1 MSTPLNIVI
10 LAAGKGT
17 RMYSQLPKVLHEI
30 GGRSMLARVISTAQ
44 SLNPERICVVI
55 GHGKELVRQRIN
67 ADVTWVEQNEQL
79 GTGHA
84 VKTALPH
91 LSPHGRTLV
100 LYGDV
105 PLTDSQTLQA
115 LLDTA
120 GNEVGLLTDVL
131 AKPTGYGRIIRESG
145 QVVAI
150 VEEKDANAAQKAITE
165 TNTGMFVL
173 PNARLAD
180 WLGAL
185 QSNNAQGEYYLTD
198 VIALANADGVAV
210 HPQQVRASHLAAGV
224 NNKQQLAELERIFQ
238 REQAEAFLSAGIT
251 LRDPARFDLRG
262 SLSHGQDV
270 VIDVNVVL
278 EGDVVLGDG
287 VEIGANCVIRNAHIG
302 AGSRIAPFS
311 HLENCSVGRNGR
323 IGPFARLRPQAQ
335 LGDDVHIGNF
345 VEVKNTVMGTGSKA
359 NHLTY
364 LGDADVGEYSNIGA
378 GTITCNYDGVN
389 KFKTTIGSHV
399 RIGSG
404 TMLVAPVS
412 VGDKATTGAGS
423 VITKPCPADKLTL
436 SRSRQTTL
444 EGWVR
449 PEKDPNNGGKA

>member
-131 AKPTGYGRIIRESG
+131 AKPTGYGRIIRENG
-145 QVVAI
+145 RVVAI
-150 VEEKDANAAQKAITE
+150 VEEKDADAAQKAITE
-165 TNTGMFVL
+165 TNTGIFVL
-173 PNARLAD
+173 PNAHLAD

-238 REQAEAFLSAGIT
+238 REQAEALLSAGIT

-278 EGDVVLGDG
+278 EGDVALGDG

-378 GTITCNYDGVN
+378 GTIIGTLKYNEAVYNYQNEVGGFPANVLGGLAGV
-389 KFKTTIGSHV
+389 KEVEPF
-399 RIGSG
+399 
-404 TMLVAPVS
+404 A
-412 VGDKATTGAGS
+412 
-423 VITKPCPADKLTL
+423 
-436 SRSRQTTL
+436 
-444 EGWVR
+444 
-449 PEKDPNNGGKA
+449 